1 METSLYSNTVYSF
14 EREGSKTIIINIPM
28 TVNDNS
34 FRVNLD
40 ELITIDEHSD
50 IYLDS
55 LTTYDC
61 NTSNG
66 SPNNIGFIL
75 SIDEFEIRSV
85 SNTSTIG
92 RSLFIPNDQN
102 HATITTVS
110 KTHKGKKMNYVCS
123 INPMKLQQITGKIT
137 NIAGGTAF
145 ASDNGR
151 FIAEFVIIS
160 KEN

>member
-1 METSLYSNTVYSF
+1 MSTCDRHNDKVRGQLDTVVALPIVLGWPGTHDLNAQLPSPLARIGNLPSLAP
-14 EREGSKTIIINIPM
+14 II
-28 TVNDNS
+28 
-34 FRVNLD
+34 RA
-40 ELITIDEHSD
+40 IDHS
-50 IYLDS
+50 
-55 LTTYDC
+55 
-61 NTSNG
+61 

>member
-61 NTSNG
+61 NTSNS

-92 RSLFIPNDQN
+92 RSLFIPNYQN
-102 HATITTVS
+102 NATTTVS

-123 INPMKLQQITGKIT
+123 INPMKIQQITGKIT

-160 KEN
+160 KKN

>member
-40 ELITIDEHSD
+40 EPITIDDHSD

-61 NTSNG
+61 NTSSS
-66 SPNNIGFIL
+66 SPNDIGFIL

-85 SNTSTIG
+85 SNTSIIG

-102 HATITTVS
+102 NAITTVS

-123 INPMKLQQITGKIT
+123 INPMKIQQITGKIT

-160 KEN
+160 KKN

>member
-61 NTSNG
+61 NTSNS

-102 HATITTVS
+102 NATTTVS

-123 INPMKLQQITGKIT
+123 INPMKIQQITRYI
-137 NIAGGTAF
+137 
-145 ASDNGR
+145 
-151 FIAEFVIIS
+151 E
-160 KEN
+160 KEVLYYTLQHFCPS